1 MVLLYL
7 RMAYLY
13 FCTRKLNP
21 YISYIGGEQ
30 SSSKNANADVTASP
44 AKISSQASTGAISK
58 NIQKE
63 K

>member
-1 MVLLYL
+1 
-7 RMAYLY
+7 MAYLY
-13 FCTRKLNP
+13 LCTRKLYP
-21 YISYIGGEQ
+21 HIFYLGGEQ
-30 SSSKNANADVTASP
+30 SSSKKDSHNANADVTASP

>member
-1 MVLLYL
+1 MVGSLDYF
-7 RMAYLY
+7 Y

-21 YISYIGGEQ
+21 YISYLGGEQ